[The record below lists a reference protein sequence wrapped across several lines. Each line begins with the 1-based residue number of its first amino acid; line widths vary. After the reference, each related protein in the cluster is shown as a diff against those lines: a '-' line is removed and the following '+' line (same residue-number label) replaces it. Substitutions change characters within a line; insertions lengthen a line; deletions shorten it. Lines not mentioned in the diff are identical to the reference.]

1 MCTSYGFVVWTG
13 GWVNGV
19 DLSLKPERLDGV
31 GLPERDRAGRFDPAL
46 VAVFAAIVSAVG
58 AARPSLWFDEAATI
72 SASTG
77 RSLTELWRL
86 LENIDAVHGLY
97 YLVMHG
103 WFTIFPATEFWSR
116 LSSGLA
122 VGGAAAGVVVLGR
135 QFSTRSVAVTA
146 GIAFAI
152 LPRITWAGIETRPYA
167 LSALAAVW
175 LTVLL
180 VVAARRSR
188 TALWPLYA
196 MALVVST
203 LLNLFVVLMVLAHA
217 VVVTVVA
224 AERSTIAR
232 WAAASSAALVIAAP
246 FVAFCRTQIAQ
257 LRWISSR
264 NAQTVVDI
272 AKEQYFDNSVPF
284 AILAG
289 AVLAAAVVLRRR
301 SPLDTGTRQLA
312 TIAVAWMVLPTA
324 ALLIYSVLLEP
335 VYHPR
340 YLCFTA
346 PAMALLLGVSI
357 VAVTKTREQIAAVL
371 AVFALA
377 ATPNYLFVQRGLY
390 AKEGMDYSQVAD
402 VITQH
407 AAPGDCLILDNT
419 IKWRPGPIR
428 PLTAARPTAYEKLVD
443 PGRGAR
449 ASARNRL
456 FDAHLGIWGVADRV
470 RQCTVLWTVS
480 DRDTTLGDH
489 DSGPALDPGPRLGR
503 APAYR
508 VPQQL
513 GFHIVERWQFN
524 FAQVTKSTR

>member
-1 MCTSYGFVVWTG
+1 M
-13 GWVNGV
+13 
-19 DLSLKPERLDGV
+19 
-31 GLPERDRAGRFDPAL
+31 
-46 VAVFAAIVSAVG
+46 VAVFAAVVSAAG

-77 RSLTELWRL
+77 RSLTELWQL
-86 LENIDAVHGLY
+86 LDNIDAVHGLY
-97 YLVMHG
+97 YLVMQG

-116 LSSGLA
+116 LSSCLA
-122 VGGAAAGVVVLGR
+122 VGGAAAGVVVLGK

-146 GIAFAI
+146 GLTFAI
-152 LPRITWAGIETRPYA
+152 LPRITWAGIETRSYA

-180 VVAARRSR
+180 VVAARGNR
-188 TALWPLYA
+188 TALWQLYA
-196 MALVVST
+196 LALVVST

-217 VVVTVVA
+217 VLLKVVA
-224 AERSTIAR
+224 AKRSTIVR
-232 WAAASSAALVIAAP
+232 WAAASSVALVIVAP
-246 FVAFCRTQIAQ
+246 FLAFCRTQIAQ

-264 NAQTVVDI
+264 NAQTVIDI
-272 AKEQYFDNSVPF
+272 AKAQYFDRSVPF

-289 AVLAAAVVLRRR
+289 VFLTVPLLLRRV
-301 SPLDTGTRQLA
+301 SPLDTGSRQLA

-346 PAMALLLGVSI
+346 PAMALLLGVCI
-357 VAVTKTREQIAAVL
+357 VAVAKNRERIVAVL
-371 AVFALA
+371 AAFALA
-377 ATPNYLFVQRGLY
+377 ATPNYLFVQRGSY
-390 AKEGMDYSQVAD
+390 AKEGMDFSQVAD

-407 AAPGDCLILDNT
+407 AAPGDCLIMDNT
-419 IKWRPGPIR
+419 TTWKPGPIR
-428 PLTAARPTAYEKLVD
+428 PLTAARPAAYEKLVD

-449 ASARNRL
+449 AAARNRL
-456 FDAHLGIWGVADRV
+456 WDAHLGIWGVADRV

-480 DRDTTLGDH
+480 ERDNTLGDR
-489 DSGPALDPGPRLGR
+489 DSGPALDPGPKLAK

-513 GFHIVERWQFN
+513 GFHIVERWQFS